1 VNNTNKYL
9 QLYAEKEVKLLSDF
23 PVTVNF
29 NHVVVIPAYK
39 EDSGFIERFITAP
52 FIQNK
57 VLMILVVNQPD
68 NDNNSRP
75 QQLLANNVRSKGNCI
90 WSRDNLQ
97 LILLSTSDSAI
108 LLVDRFTEAINAKFG
123 VGQARKIGVDL
134 ASALIE
140 NDRVKSQWIAS
151 TDADASLPDDYFS
164 VLCSLKK
171 NQVAGCFNF
180 THQSDDVVIHQANAL
195 YERAMRYYVAGLLF
209 AQSPYAFFT
218 IGSVLVF
225 DKSAYVNVRGF
236 PKKNAGEDFYLL
248 NKLAKIGQVAFLNKT
263 IVRLEAR
270 VSDRVPFGTGP
281 SVSHIMSLAKEN
293 KAYLYYH
300 PRVFYC
306 LKATLSAFK
315 HLYQHRYQIDQ
326 WYSSLSTEII
336 AVLRLLDFELF
347 INKQRHVSEKQFSY
361 QLVVWFDAFKTLKFI
376 HHCRDLYF
384 PNIDLAQAINIA
396 EFDC

>member
-1 VNNTNKYL
+1 MNNTNKYL
-9 QLYAEKEVKLLSDF
+9 QLYAEKEVNLLSDF
-23 PVTVNF
+23 PETIQF
-29 NHVVVIPAYK
+29 NHVVVLPAYK
-39 EDSGFIERFITAP
+39 EELGFIERFIAAP
-52 FIQNK
+52 FIQDK

-68 NDNNSRP
+68 SDNNSRP
-75 QQLLANNVRSKGNCI
+75 QQLLAEHVLSKGNCI

-97 LILLSTSDSAI
+97 LILLSTSHSAI
-108 LLVDRFTEAINAKFG
+108 LLVDRFTEAINIKFG
-123 VGQARKIGVDL
+123 VGQARKIGADL

-140 NDRVKSQWIAS
+140 SGHVKSQWIAS

-164 VLCSLKK
+164 VLPSLKK

-180 THQSDDVVIHQANAL
+180 SHQSDDVAIHKANAL

-225 DKSAYVNVRGF
+225 DKSAYINVRGF

-248 NKLAKIGQVAFLNKT
+248 NKLAKIGQVAFLDKT
-263 IVRLEAR
+263 TVRLEAR
-270 VSDRVPFGTGP
+270 ESDRVPFGTGP

-300 PRVFYC
+300 PQVFHC
-306 LKATLSAFK
+306 LKTTLSAFK
-315 HLYQHRYQIDQ
+315 QLYQHRYEIDQ
-326 WYSSLSTEII
+326 WYFSLSIEVV
-336 AVLRLLDFELF
+336 AVLRLLDFESF
-347 INKQRHVSEKQFSY
+347 ITKQTHVSEKQFSY
-361 QLVVWFDAFKTLKFI
+361 QLVVWFDALKTLKFI

-384 PNIDLAQAINIA
+384 PNIDLAQAIKTA